1 MTLKNV
7 LLILFATFLVSIILF
22 ILWEKKWI
30 NKSSPSKILN
40 VDTLFLYFYVFLMVA
55 IIVIFFLNL
64 RNEDNPENLA
74 HLAYT
79 LLSSFSI
86 FGSITGLASDLY
98 RESRHLRGLKTPDPV
113 ELKPL
118 PTGLLFSYKVIA
130 SCGVID
136 LHFFLYY
143 ILGFVFDVPTYM
155 TIESLPVDVFLFFL
169 FSITVIVIGYLTRL
183 NHDAYR
189 CFSNL
194 NPILIFCSFW
204 FFGKNMNNLTKLNS
218 VTFLIFFGIMAVAIA
233 VYGLFQSHYFSDNP
247 YLYKKEKGPIS
258 KIILTLDVSIIGIE
272 VFIIAVYVII
282 LILTLASG
290 VLYN

>member
-40 VDTLFLYFYVFLMVA
+40 IDTLFSYFYFFLMFA
-55 IIVIFFLNL
+55 IIVIFFLSL
-64 RNEDNPENLA
+64 RDEDNPENLA

-86 FGSITGLASDLY
+86 SGSIRGLATDLY
-98 RESRHLRGLKTPDPV
+98 RESRHLRGLKTPDPIK
-113 ELKPL
+113 LKTLHGP
-118 PTGLLFSYKVIA
+118 LFSYEVIA
-130 SCGVID
+130 TYGVID

-155 TIESLPVDVFLFFL
+155 TMESLPVDVFLFFL

-183 NHDAYR
+183 NHDTYR
-189 CFSNL
+189 YFSNL

-204 FFGKNMNNLTKLNS
+204 YFGKNFNNLIKLDQAAFFS
-218 VTFLIFFGIMAVAIA
+218 FLIIMFALTG
-233 VYGLFQSHYFSDNP
+233 VYSIFQSHYFRDNP

>member
-7 LLILFATFLVSIILF
+7 LLILFAIFLVSIILF

-40 VDTLFLYFYVFLMVA
+40 VDALFSCFYVFLMVA
-55 IIVIFFLNL
+55 IIVIFFLSL
-64 RNEDNPENLA
+64 RDEDNPENLA

-79 LLSSFSI
+79 LLSSVS
-86 FGSITGLASDLY
+86 FGSISGLASDLY
-98 RESRHLRGLKTPDPV
+98 RESRRLRGLKTPDPTK
-113 ELKPL
+113 LKFHRGP
-118 PTGLLFSYKVIA
+118 LFSYNAIA
-130 SCGVID
+130 FYGVLD

-183 NHDAYR
+183 NHDTYR
-189 CFSNL
+189 YFSNI

-204 FFGKNMNNLTKLNS
+204 YFGKNFNNLIKLNQAAFFS
-218 VTFLIFFGIMAVAIA
+218 FLIIMFALTG
-233 VYGLFQSHYFSDNP
+233 VYNVFQSLYFSDNP

>member
-1 MTLKNV
+1 MTLKKV

-40 VDTLFLYFYVFLMVA
+40 VDALFSCFYVFLMVA
-55 IIVIFFLNL
+55 IIVIFFLSL
-64 RNEDNPENLA
+64 RDEDNPENLA

-79 LLSSFSI
+79 LLSSVS
-86 FGSITGLASDLY
+86 FGSISGLASDLY
-98 RESRHLRGLKTPDPV
+98 RESRHLRGLKTPDPTK
-113 ELKPL
+113 LKFLRGP
-118 PTGLLFSYKVIA
+118 LFSYNAIA
-130 SCGVID
+130 SYGAID

-169 FSITVIVIGYLTRL
+169 FSITVIVIGYLTKL
-183 NHDAYR
+183 NHDTYR
-189 CFSNL
+189 YFSNL

-204 FFGKNMNNLTKLNS
+204 YFGKNFNNLIKLNRAAFFP
-218 VTFLIFFGIMAVAIA
+218 FLIIMFALTG
-233 VYGLFQSHYFSDNP
+233 VYNVFQSLYFRDNP

-258 KIILTLDVSIIGIE
+258 KIILTINASIIGIE